1 MLNFIKGIACIGV
14 VFIHV
19 GFPGKFG
26 LIIAKL
32 CQFAVPIFAMTAGFY
47 ALNSTEETVQRRLFK
62 IVRIFVF
69 ALIWFIAYAVLS
81 HWLDGNLMEWIK
93 DELSVVNFVKFIVF
107 TKLDFAIPL
116 WYLIGMIETYIVWW
130 FVVKHKRE
138 DIFLKFMPIMFLLQ
152 FALTTFCET
161 KGMPWSLKMNF
172 VTRVFSWFL
181 LGYYLH
187 KNQDIVLNMV
197 RKMHLIIAALIGI
210 LISLSHLVFRIRIDF
225 SCVGVFILSM
235 SLFIIAMKYKDV
247 SISSG
252 VEYLGNYLSLNVYI
266 FHSIIAGIFIIIA
279 NRLLGIDTATGWFP
293 WVNPLLTVFVSI
305 MVAYIINSFKKGNV

>member
-19 GFPGKFG
+19 VFPGKFG

-32 CQFAVPIFAMTAGFY
+32 CQFAVPVFAMTAGFY
-47 ALNSTEETVQRRLFK
+47 ALNSTEETIRRRLFR
-62 IVRIFVF
+62 IARIFVL
-69 ALIWFIAYAVLS
+69 ALIWFVIYAFLS
-81 HWLDGNLMEWIK
+81 HWIDGNLMEWIK
-93 DELSVVNFVKFIVF
+93 DELSVETLVKLILFIN
-107 TKLDFAIPL
+107 LDFAIPL
-116 WYLIGMIETYIVWW
+116 WYLIGMIETYIVWA

-138 DIFLKFMPIMFLLQ
+138 DFFLKLMPIMFLLQ
-152 FALTTFCET
+152 FALTTFCDT

-187 KNQDIVLNMV
+187 KNQNKVLNMV
-197 RKMHLIIAALIGI
+197 SKMHLIIATLIGI
-210 LISLSHLVFRIRIDF
+210 LISLSHLVFRIRVDF
-225 SCVGVFILSM
+225 SCVGVFILST
-235 SLFIIAMKYKDV
+235 SLFVIAMKYKDV

-252 VEYLGNYLSLNVYI
+252 VEYLGDYLSLNVYI

-279 NRLLGIDTATGWFP
+279 DRLLGIDTATGWFP
-293 WVNPLLTVFVSI
+293 WINPPLTVLTSI
-305 MVAYIINSFKKGNV
+305 MIAYIINSFKKGNI